1 VAEIVDSLAFLT
13 RVLVF
18 PGLVFILG
26 LALLYD
32 WVERKLMARM
42 QNRMGPSYAGAAGI
56 LQPLADY
63 IKLFSKEVIVPRQ
76 ASTILHTFSPILAFS
91 IFVASIFFM
100 PIDGLNVMGD
110 PGFEGDLL
118 LVLVLATLAVFMI
131 YLAGWSSANPYSEI
145 GAVRALVQFLG
156 YDIPLMMSASA
167 PAILAGSLS
176 MNTIARSQRIP
187 FAFLVPWV
195 FALFLIVLQAELE
208 EDPFDVPHAET
219 EIVAGYETEFSG
231 GQLAFLKLSRDL
243 QVVYGAS
250 LTTVLFLGGPSG
262 PAPVGP
268 AWLWGTFWFVV
279 KSLVI
284 VVIIEA
290 FEASCA
296 RLRIDQVLRGN
307 WRLMIPLAALSL
319 VVAVLATPW
328 IRQAQGVA

>member
-1 VAEIVDSLAFLT
+1 L
-13 RVLVF
+13 
-18 PGLVFILG
+18 
-26 LALLYD
+26 LALALFCD

-42 QNRMGPSYAGAAGI
+42 QNRMGPSYTGAAGI

-76 ASTILHTFSPILAFS
+76 ASALLHVLSPILAFT
-91 IFVASIFFM
+91 IFVTSIFFM
-100 PIDGLNVMGD
+100 PIDGLNVMGN

-131 YLAGWSSANPYSEI
+131 FLAGWGSSNPYSEI

-156 YDIPLMMSASA
+156 YDIPLMMFASA

-176 MNTIARSQRIP
+176 MITISRSQRIP
-187 FAFLVPWV
+187 FALLIPWV
-195 FALFLIVLQAELE
+195 FVLFIIVLQAELE

-250 LTTVLFLGGPSG
+250 LTVVLFLGGPLG

-268 AWLWGTFWFVV
+268 AWLWSTLWFSAKILV
-279 KSLVI
+279 VI
-284 VVIIEA
+284 VVMEA
-290 FEASCA
+290 VEASCA

-319 VVAVLATPW
+319 VLTALVTPW
-328 IRQAQGVA
+328 IHGVTGSV